1 MMNELNGKIDV
12 SPGVIEKK
20 GFSPETLKKTNRRK
34 YKTGTLTWVSITIIA
49 FWIFIAFF
57 GPLIAPYDE
66 AEMLSEDCFLP
77 ISTEMVL
84 GSDYIGRDVFS
95 RVLYGARM
103 TMGLA
108 FLTTILA
115 FITGIAFGFTA
126 AVTGGW
132 VDNILS
138 RVNDAIMSFPSIML
152 ALIVISSLGS
162 SIPVLIVTIAMLDA
176 TRVFRLSRALGM
188 DFSVMD
194 YVDVARARGEGL
206 WWIIFRE
213 IFPNTTV
220 LLSAEFGLRFTFNI
234 LFISALGF
242 LGLGV
247 QPPLADWGVMVRENM
262 AGLLYGS
269 TAALAPAAAIASL
282 TISINLIVD
291 AFLAR
296 VNKDISEE
304 MI

>member
-1 MMNELNGKIDV
+1 MVLQKRRGRRGFL
-12 SPGVIEKK
+12 PG
-20 GFSPETLKKTNRRK
+20 TLKKTKSSK
-34 YKTGTLTWVSITIIA
+34 YKIDKLTWIALTIIA
-49 FWIFIAFF
+49 FWIIIAFF
-57 GPLIAPYDE
+57 GPLIAPFDE
-66 AEMLSEDCFLP
+66 AEMISDDSFLA
-77 ISTEMVL
+77 IGEAGLL
-84 GSDYIGRDVFS
+84 GTDYIGRDVFS
-95 RVLYGARM
+95 RLLYGARM

-108 FLTTILA
+108 LLTTFLA
-115 FITGIAFGFTA
+115 FVTGMAFGFTA

-132 VDNILS
+132 LDNILS

-152 ALIVISSLGS
+152 ALIVISSLGTS
-162 SIPVLIVTIAMLDA
+162 LTVLIVTIAILDA

-194 YVDVARARGEGL
+194 YVDVARSRGEGL

-213 IFPNTTV
+213 IVPNTTA

-234 LFISALGF
+234 LFISALSF

-247 QPPLADWGVMVRENM
+247 QPPLQTGCYGEGNM
-262 AGLLYGS
+262 AGLTYG
-269 TAALAPAAAIASL
+269 APAALVPAIAIASL

-291 AFLAR
+291 AMLKRA
-296 VNKDISEE
+296 NKDISEE

>member
-1 MMNELNGKIDV
+1 MMNELNRKTDV
-12 SPGVIEKK
+12 SPEVTGKN
-20 GFSPETLKKTNRRK
+20 GSSPQALKKTKRSK
-34 YKTGTLTWVSITIIA
+34 YKFDKLTWVAITLIA
-49 FWIFIAFF
+49 FWIIIAFF
-57 GPLIAPYDE
+57 GPLIAPFDE
-66 AEMLSEDCFLP
+66 AEMISEESFLSIGEAGL
-77 ISTEMVL
+77 L
-84 GSDYIGRDVFS
+84 GTDYIGRDVFS
-95 RVLYGARM
+95 RLLYGARM

-115 FITGIAFGFTA
+115 FITGMAFGFTA

-132 VDNILS
+132 TDNILS
-138 RVNDAIMSFPSIML
+138 RVNDAFMSFPSIIL
-152 ALIVISSLGS
+152 ALIVISSLGT
-162 SIPVLIVTIAMLDA
+162 SITVLIVTIAMLDA

-213 IFPNTTV
+213 IFPNTTAF
-220 LLSAEFGLRFTFNI
+220 LSAEFGLRFTFNI
-234 LFISALGF
+234 LFISALSF

-262 AGLLYGS
+262 AGLTYGA

-291 AFLAR
+291 GMLAR
-296 VNKDISEE
+296 ANKDISEE
-304 MI
+304 MK

>member
-1 MMNELNGKIDV
+1 MINELNRKIDV
-12 SPGVIEKK
+12 SPGEIGKK
-20 GFSPETLKKTNRRK
+20 GFSPETSKKTNRSK
-34 YKTGTLTWVSITIIA
+34 YKTDKLTWVAVTVIA

-66 AEMLSEDCFLP
+66 AEMISEESFLP
-77 ISTEMVL
+77 ICAEMVL

-108 FLTTILA
+108 LLTTILA
-115 FITGIAFGFTA
+115 FIAGMTFGFTA
-126 AVTGGW
+126 AVAGGW
-132 VDNILS
+132 MDTILS

-152 ALIVISSLGS
+152 ALIVISSLGTS
-162 SIPVLIVTIAMLDA
+162 LPVLIVTIAILDA

-188 DFSVMD
+188 DFSVME

-206 WWIIFRE
+206 WWIISRE
-213 IFPNTTV
+213 ILPNTIV
-220 LLSAEFGLRFTFNI
+220 LLSAEFGLRYTFNI
-234 LFISALGF
+234 LFISALSF

-247 QPPLADWGVMVRENM
+247 QPPLADWGVMVRENI

-269 TAALAPAAAIASL
+269 TAGLAPAAAIASL

-291 AFLAR
+291 AMLKR
-296 VNKDISEE
+296 INKDISEE
-304 MI
+304 ML

>member
-1 MMNELNGKIDV
+1 MINELNKIKQSKFKLD
-12 SPGVIEKK
+12 K
-20 GFSPETLKKTNRRK
+20 
-34 YKTGTLTWVSITIIA
+34 LTWIAITVTA
-49 FWIFIAFF
+49 FWVIIAFF
-57 GPLIAPYDE
+57 GPLLAPFDE
-66 AEMLSEDCFLP
+66 AEMISDDSFLA
-77 ISTEMVL
+77 IGEAGLL
-84 GSDYIGRDVFS
+84 GTDYIGRDVFS
-95 RVLYGARM
+95 RLFYGARM

-108 FLTTILA
+108 FVTTLLA
-115 FITGIAFGFTA
+115 FITGMTFGFTA

-152 ALIVISSLGS
+152 ALIVISALGTSL
-162 SIPVLIVTIAMLDA
+162 PVLIVTIAILD
-176 TRVFRLSRALGM
+176 TTTVFRLSRALGR
-188 DFSVMD
+188 DFAVMD

-213 IFPNTTV
+213 IVPNTTA

-234 LFISALGF
+234 LFISALSF

-262 AGLLYGS
+262 AGLIYG
-269 TAALAPAAAIASL
+269 APAALLPAVAISSL

-291 AFLAR
+291 AMLKR
-296 VNKDISEE
+296 SNKDISEE

>member
-1 MMNELNGKIDV
+1 MIDELNGTADASPEAAEKNV
-12 SPGVIEKK
+12 SPGA
-20 GFSPETLKKTNRRK
+20 LKKNRQSK
-34 YKTGTLTWVSITIIA
+34 FKFDKLTWVALTVIA
-49 FWIFIAFF
+49 FWIIIAFL
-57 GPLIAPYDE
+57 GPLIAPFDE
-66 AEMLSEDCFLP
+66 AEMISEDSFLP
-77 ISTEMVL
+77 IGEEGLL
-84 GSDYIGRDVFS
+84 GTDYIGRDVFS
-95 RVLYGARM
+95 RLLYGARM

-108 FLTTILA
+108 FLITILA
-115 FITGIAFGFTA
+115 FITGMAVGFTA

-132 VDNILS
+132 TDSVLS
-138 RVNDAIMSFPSIML
+138 RVNDALMSFPSIML
-152 ALIVISSLGS
+152 ALIVIASLGS

-213 IFPNTTV
+213 IFPNTTA

-234 LFISALGF
+234 LFISALSF

-247 QPPLADWGVMVRENM
+247 QPPMADWGVMVRENM
-262 AGLLYGS
+262 TGLVYGA
-269 TAALAPAAAIASL
+269 TAALVPAAAIASL

-291 AFLAR
+291 AMLAR
-296 VNKDISEE
+296 ANKDISEE
-304 MI
+304 MM

>member
-1 MMNELNGKIDV
+1 MINK
-12 SPGVIEKK
+12 
-20 GFSPETLKKTNRRK
+20 LKKIKISK
-34 YKTGTLTWVSITIIA
+34 YKLDKLTWIAVTITA
-49 FWIFIAFF
+49 FWIIIAFF
-57 GPLIAPYDE
+57 GPLLAPFDE
-66 AEMLSEDCFLP
+66 AELISDDSFLSIGEAGL
-77 ISTEMVL
+77 L
-84 GSDYIGRDVFS
+84 GTDYIGRDVFS
-95 RVLYGARM
+95 RLFYGARM

-108 FLTTILA
+108 FVTTILA
-115 FITGIAFGFTA
+115 FISGMFFGFTA

-132 VDNILS
+132 TDTILS

-152 ALIVISSLGS
+152 ALIVISALGTS
-162 SIPVLIVTIAMLDA
+162 MPVLIVTIAVLDM

-194 YVDVARARGEGL
+194 YVEVARARGEGL

-213 IFPNTTV
+213 IVPNTTV
-220 LLSAEFGLRFTFNI
+220 LLSAEFALRFTFNI
-234 LFISALGF
+234 LFISALSF

-262 AGLLYGS
+262 AGLTYG
-269 TAALAPAAAIASL
+269 APAALIPAVAIASL

-291 AFLAR
+291 AMLKR
-296 VNKDISEE
+296 SNKDISEE